1 MESAALFCCASALG
15 VRCGSAFHVIWNQER
30 DKAGLPHEEC
40 HDTQGVIQLAVQA
53 VAELMAQDGQ

>member
-1 MESAALFCCASALG
+1 MASVLR
-15 VRCGSAFHVIWNQER
+15 VRAGAVMLCIWNQER

>member
-1 MESAALFCCASALG
+1 MASVLR
-15 VRCGSAFHVIWNQER
+15 VRAGAVMLCICNQER